1 VNNFKGM
8 FPGIFTVGN
17 MFCGFF
23 SIISSIKGNP
33 PTEAAWLIML
43 AAFLDMLDGQM
54 ARLSGATTRF
64 GVELDSFADFVSFA
78 VAPVVMFFCY
88 GWIGSET
95 WGWLLGFVFL
105 LAGSFRLARFNLQSD
120 YEQETRYLGLPIP
133 VAAMSL
139 AGFVIFSYRF
149 WGEFRFEKILV
160 VMVIAFSV
168 LMVSN
173 IEYEPMP
180 RLSLQ
185 RRKDRV
191 KMLLLLLTGILA
203 IIDAAAVVFPI
214 VMAYFLYG
222 VVREVKIIISPRG
235 QVSSLSQQSNS
246 SRQKGKEKNP

>member
-1 VNNFKGM
+1 MNNIKGM

-23 SIISSIKGNP
+23 SIITSIKRSS
-33 PTEAAWLIML
+33 PTEAAWLIIL

-64 GVELDSFADFVSFA
+64 GLELDSFADFVSFA
-78 VAPVVMFFCY
+78 VAPAVMFYSF

-95 WGWLLGFVFL
+95 WGWLLGFVFI
-105 LAGSFRLARFNLQSD
+105 LAGSFRLARFNLQAD
-120 YEQETRYLGLPIP
+120 LEPGTRYLGLPIP

-139 AGFVIFSYRF
+139 AGFVIFSHRL
-149 WGEFRFEKILV
+149 WGEFRFEKLLV
-160 VMVIAFSV
+160 VMVVAFSV

-180 RLSLQ
+180 RLSLE

-191 KMLLLLLTGILA
+191 KMLLLLLAGILT
-203 IIDAAAVVFPI
+203 IIDPGAAVFPI
-214 VMAYFLYG
+214 VTAYLLYG
-222 VVREVKIIISPRG
+222 VSREAYMIISPRG
-235 QVSSLSQQSNS
+235 RVLSSPEETRN
-246 SRQKGKEKNP
+246 RTPDVKEKHL

>member
-1 VNNFKGM
+1 MNNFKGM

-23 SIISSIKGNP
+23 SIITSVKRSS
-33 PTEAAWLIML
+33 PTEAAWLIIL

-64 GVELDSFADFVSFA
+64 GLELDSFADFVSFA
-78 VAPVVMFFCY
+78 VAPAVMFFSF

-95 WGWLLGFVFL
+95 WGWLLGFVFI
-105 LAGSFRLARFNLQSD
+105 LAGSFRLARFNLQAD
-120 YEQETRYLGLPIP
+120 FEQETKYLGLPIP

-139 AGFVIFSYRF
+139 AGFVIFSHRF
-149 WGEFRFEKILV
+149 WGEFRFEKLLV
-160 VMVIAFSV
+160 VMVVAFSV

-173 IEYEPMP
+173 VEYEPMP

-191 KMLLLLLTGILA
+191 KMLLLVLTGILA

-222 VVREVKIIISPRG
+222 VIREVYLLFSPARRAL
-235 QVSSLSQQSNS
+235 SSFPQHNGS
-246 SRQKGKEKNP
+246 SEKPKEGDS